1 MDGKFEDEI
10 QMRMRELEKS
20 YAVQEAHLQG
30 IMEKCDSLSRSYSI
44 LNDHHMDTQKMLNEL
59 CTRIE
64 TVFGTI
70 KFGFIILGV
79 VSTILGIVVY
89 MRGGG

>member
-1 MDGKFEDEI
+1 VDGKFEEEI

-30 IMEKCDSLSRSYSI
+30 IMEKVDSLSRSYSV
-44 LNDHHMDTQKMLNEL
+44 LNDHHLDTQKTLAEL

-64 TVFGTI
+64 TVYGVI
-70 KFGFIILGV
+70 KFGFIVLGGI
-79 VSTILGIVVY
+79 STLLGIVMY
-89 MRGGG
+89 MRGLL